1 MHRLILSFIF
11 AFSLNLCAF
20 AQVDTYP
27 NKPIRLVVPFPPG
40 GTIEAMSRVI
50 GEEMT
55 KNWGQPIL
63 VDPKPGA
70 SGNIGVQLVA
80 NSPPDGY
87 TLIFGTQ
94 GTHGT
99 NSILFKDVR
108 FDPFKDF
115 EPITMVAD
123 APLILVINPK
133 MPVNNVNELVSYVKK
148 QPAGLDYASASSGG
162 GAHIAGEMFAKA
174 ANLKLVHVP
183 YKGSGPAR
191 TDLIAGHISFMFD
204 NIGSSLASARSGQLR
219 ALAVT
224 GAKRTPSAPE
234 LPTMAE
240 AGIEGVVIDT
250 WYAIYAPAGTP
261 ASIVQKLNTEIV
273 RVLKL
278 PQVIAKFKTMGL
290 DIVAGTSSELA
301 SRMKSDVGRYAKTIA
316 DAGIKVD

>member
-1 MHRLILSFIF
+1 
-11 AFSLNLCAF
+11 
-20 AQVDTYP
+20 
-27 NKPIRLVVPFPPG
+27 LV
-40 GTIEAMSRVI
+40 
-50 GEEMT
+50 
-55 KNWGQPIL
+55 
-63 VDPKPGA
+63 
-70 SGNIGVQLVA
+70 
-80 NSPPDGY
+80 
-87 TLIFGTQ
+87 FGTQ

-123 APLILVINPK
+123 APLILVVNPK

-204 NIGSSLASARSGQLR
+204 NIGSSLPSARSGQLR

-240 AGIEGVVIDT
+240 AGIDGVVIDT

-278 PQVIAKFKTMGL
+278 PQVIARFKTMGL